1 MTTEAFEK
9 LHEQISTLSES
20 ERTELAPELVMS
32 LDGPRDH
39 AVEQSWDDEIV
50 RRVSQVKEG
59 RADVLTRE
67 EFQKKMDTR
76 LGH

>member
-9 LHEQISTLSES
+9 LREQISTLSES
-20 ERTELAPELVMS
+20 ERAELAREFVMS
-32 LDGPRDH
+32 LDGPCDQ

-76 LGH
+76 